1 MLQILLSQGPSCSSK
16 ISFLGAEGSYH
27 CPRSWQWPKTA
38 EWKFTVRVEW
48 QIRAQCYH
56 QHPQTNDSRCN
67 EMQPPLLAWSLSYQ
81 YHPPLN
87 MTARSRHLV
96 VAPIDSRILLY
107 FTPISDTQYEHE
119 NYGTWTCQTNSHVD
133 CPNMYH
139 VSTFGTCI
147 YIRNE
152 SSTYSVHLSTLSVHR
167 QTSTVGQRNT
177 FGVAVTASDC
187 GHPMQ
192 CANILIGSPVSFNII
207 PSCVTSAGWYRKP
220 KAACA
225 RSSSGLGAWWQT
237 WRKQRRNKTAAKL
250 DPFWFFRLGYQ
261 LPFIWD
267 VYSKKLDPIA
277 SPHCTSV

>member
-27 CPRSWQWPKTA
+27 CPRSWQWPKIA

-56 QHPQTNDSRCN
+56 QHPQTNGCQSN
-67 EMQPPLLAWSLSYQ
+67 EMQPPLLAWNLSCQ

-107 FTPISDTQYEHE
+107 FTLISDTQYEHQ

-187 GHPMQ
+187 GHPNAMRKYP
-192 CANILIGSPVSFNII
+192 NWISSII
-207 PSCVTSAGWYRKP
+207 QYHSQLCHLRWLVP
-220 KAACA
+220 KAQ
-225 RSSSGLGAWWQT
+225 SSLCQKQFWPGGLVT
-237 WRKQRRNKTAAKL
+237 DLKETKEKQKTTAKL
-250 DPFWFFRLGYQ
+250 DPFWFFRLGYHLSEISTARNLIQ
-261 LPFIWD
+261 
-267 VYSKKLDPIA
+267 
-277 SPHCTSV
+277 